1 MKPPRQKTSIRMKEA
16 RERLD
21 AFEAQEVLAE
31 PASSQNTSAALIFW
45 LCVVVFGLAIYFVA
59 AWLQRR

>member
-1 MKPPRQKTSIRMKEA
+1 MKYPRQKTSIRMKEA

-21 AFEAQEVLAE
+21 AFEAHEVLAE
-31 PASSQNTSAALIFW
+31 PEASGNRTAS
-45 LCVVVFGLAIYFVA
+45 VVVWICVAVLALAVYLGV

>member
-21 AFEAQEVLAE
+21 AYEAHDALAE
-31 PASSQNTSAALIFW
+31 PSPSENRPAALVFW
-45 LCVVVFGLAIYFVA
+45 ICLIVIGVAIYIGAVWF
-59 AWLQRR
+59 QRR